1 MSCGAEAEGN
11 SLFQTLTAGVS
22 FDIPQIDVTGPSFQ
36 IPGGMDSELYKE
48 VTRIANSELTTTT
61 LDGTGTFDV
70 LMRGFKAH
78 LKEEY
83 NQSRITGAEYTKAY
97 TALVESAMAQSVQF
111 LLGKDASF
119 WQAMSAQIQAITA
132 KLQLETARVRHT
144 TAQLEA
150 LNQEATFALT
160 KMRLANENM
169 QYCIGKFNHEQML
182 PAQKTGQDIAN
193 RTAVYNLDMIM
204 PLQKAGLEHSNSTAL
219 FNLQNILPLQKVGL
233 EHNNS
238 IALFNLQAMLPQQH
252 ELLVEQTEVQRAQTL
267 DTRSDGSTVV
277 GAVGKQKD
285 LYSQQI
291 ESYRRDSE
299 LKAAKLFADAWT
311 VQKTVDEGFV
321 APANFQNPSLDS
333 VLGHIKTN
341 NNLA

>member
-22 FDIPQIDVTGPSFQ
+22 FEIPQIDVTGPSFQ

-48 VTRIANSELTTTT
+48 VTRISNSELTTTT

-97 TALVESAMAQSVQF
+97 TALVESAMAQGVQF

-132 KLQLETARVRHT
+132 KLQLETARVRHA

-204 PLQKAGLEHSNSTAL
+204 PLQK
-219 FNLQNILPLQKVGL
+219 VGL

-238 IALFNLQAMLPQQH
+238 TALYNLQTMLPQQH

-267 DTRSDGSTVV
+267 DTRSDGITVV

-291 ESYRRDSE
+291 VSYQRDSE
-299 LKAAKLFADAWT
+299 LKAAKLFTDAWT

-321 APANFQNPSLDS
+321 APANFQNPSLDL
-333 VLGHIKTN
+333 VLGRIKIN
-341 NNLA
+341 NHLT

>member
-22 FDIPQIDVTGPSFQ
+22 FEIPQIDVTGPSFQ

-132 KLQLETARVRHT
+132 KLQLETARVRHA

-204 PLQKAGLEHSNSTAL
+204 PLQK
-219 FNLQNILPLQKVGL
+219 VGL

-238 IALFNLQAMLPQQH
+238 TALYNLQTMLPQQH

-267 DTRSDGSTVV
+267 DTRSDGITVV

-291 ESYRRDSE
+291 VSYQRDSE
-299 LKAAKLFADAWT
+299 LKAAKLFTDAWT

-321 APANFQNPSLDS
+321 APANFQNPSLDL
-333 VLGHIKTN
+333 VLGRIKIN
-341 NNLA
+341 NHLT

>member
-22 FDIPQIDVTGPSFQ
+22 FEIPQIDVTGPSFQ
-36 IPGGMDSELYKE
+36 IPGGMDSELYTE

-97 TALVESAMAQSVQF
+97 TALVESAMAQGVQF

-204 PLQKAGLEHSNSTAL
+204 PLQKVGLEHSNSTAL
-219 FNLQNILPLQKVGL
+219 FNLQT
-233 EHNNS
+233 
-238 IALFNLQAMLPQQH
+238 MLPQQH

-267 DTRSDGSTVV
+267 DTRSDGITVV
-277 GAVGKQKD
+277 GTVGKQKD

-291 ESYRRDSE
+291 VSYQRDSE

-333 VLGHIKTN
+333 VLGRIKIN
-341 NNLA
+341 NHLT

>member
-1 MSCGAEAEGN
+1 
-11 SLFQTLTAGVS
+11 
-22 FDIPQIDVTGPSFQ
+22 
-36 IPGGMDSELYKE
+36 
-48 VTRIANSELTTTT
+48 
-61 LDGTGTFDV
+61 
-70 LMRGFKAH
+70 
-78 LKEEY
+78 
-83 NQSRITGAEYTKAY
+83 
-97 TALVESAMAQSVQF
+97 MAQGVQF

-204 PLQKAGLEHSNSTAL
+204 PLQKVGLEHSNSTAL
-219 FNLQNILPLQKVGL
+219 YNLQN
-233 EHNNS
+233 
-238 IALFNLQAMLPQQH
+238 MLPQQH

-267 DTRSDGSTVV
+267 DTRSDGITVV

-291 ESYRRDSE
+291 KSYQRDSE

>member
-22 FDIPQIDVTGPSFQ
+22 FEIPQIDVTGPNFQ

-97 TALVESAMAQSVQF
+97 TALVESAMAQGVQF

-204 PLQKAGLEHSNSTAL
+204 PLQKIGLEHSNSIAL
-219 FNLQNILPLQKVGL
+219 YNLQT
-233 EHNNS
+233 
-238 IALFNLQAMLPQQH
+238 MLPQQY

-267 DTRSDGSTVV
+267 DTRSDGITVV
-277 GAVGKQKD
+277 GSVGKQKD

-291 ESYRRDSE
+291 VSYQRDSE

-321 APANFQNPSLDS
+321 APANFQNPSLNS

-341 NNLA
+341 NNLT

>member
-22 FDIPQIDVTGPSFQ
+22 FEIPQIDVTGPSFQ

-97 TALVESAMAQSVQF
+97 TALVESAMAQGVQF

-204 PLQKAGLEHSNSTAL
+204 PLQKVGLEHSNSIAL
-219 FNLQNILPLQKVGL
+219 YNLQT
-233 EHNNS
+233 
-238 IALFNLQAMLPQQH
+238 MLPQQH

-267 DTRSDGSTVV
+267 DTRSNGITVV
-277 GAVGKQKD
+277 GTVGKQKD

-291 ESYRRDSE
+291 VSYQRDSE

>member
-97 TALVESAMAQSVQF
+97 TALVESAMAQGVQF

-204 PLQKAGLEHSNSTAL
+204 PLQKVGLEHS
-219 FNLQNILPLQKVGL
+219 
-233 EHNNS
+233 NS
-238 IALFNLQAMLPQQH
+238 IALFNLQTMLPQQY
-252 ELLVEQTEVQRAQTL
+252 ELLVEQTEVQRAQTQ
-267 DTRSDGSTVV
+267 DSRTDGALVV

-291 ESYRRDSE
+291 TSYQRDSE
-299 LKAAKLFADAWT
+299 LKAARLFADAWT
-311 VQKTVDEGFV
+311 VQKTVDDGYV

>member
-97 TALVESAMAQSVQF
+97 TALVESAMAQGVQF

-204 PLQKAGLEHSNSTAL
+204 PLQKVGLEHS
-219 FNLQNILPLQKVGL
+219 
-233 EHNNS
+233 NS
-238 IALFNLQAMLPQQH
+238 IALFNLQTMLPQQY

-267 DTRSDGSTVV
+267 DTRSDGITVV

-291 ESYRRDSE
+291 VSYQRDSE
-299 LKAAKLFADAWT
+299 LKAAKLFTDAWT

>member
-1 MSCGAEAEGN
+1 MACGAETEGN

-22 FDIPQIDVTGPSFQ
+22 FEIPQIDLTGPSFQ
-36 IPGGMDSELYKE
+36 IPGGMDSELYKQ

-204 PLQKAGLEHSNSTAL
+204 PLQKVGLEHS
-219 FNLQNILPLQKVGL
+219 
-233 EHNNS
+233 NS
-238 IALFNLQAMLPQQH
+238 IALFNLQTMLPQQY

-267 DTRSDGSTVV
+267 DTRSDGITVV

-291 ESYRRDSE
+291 KSYQRDSE

>member
-22 FDIPQIDVTGPSFQ
+22 FDLPQIDVTGPSFQ
-36 IPGGMDSELYKE
+36 IPGGMDSELYKQ

-97 TALVESAMAQSVQF
+97 TALVESAMAQGVQF

-204 PLQKAGLEHSNSTAL
+204 P
-219 FNLQNILPLQKVGL
+219 
-233 EHNNS
+233 
-238 IALFNLQAMLPQQH
+238 QQH

-291 ESYRRDSE
+291 KSYQRDSE

-311 VQKTVDEGFV
+311 VQKTVDDGFV

>member
-22 FDIPQIDVTGPSFQ
+22 FEIPQIDVTGPSFQ

-97 TALVESAMAQSVQF
+97 TALVESAMAQGVQF

-204 PLQKAGLEHSNSTAL
+204 PLQKVGLEHSNSIAL
-219 FNLQNILPLQKVGL
+219 YNLQT
-233 EHNNS
+233 
-238 IALFNLQAMLPQQH
+238 MLPQQY

-291 ESYRRDSE
+291 KSYQRDSE

>member
-22 FDIPQIDVTGPSFQ
+22 FEIPQIDVTGPSFQ
-36 IPGGMDSELYKE
+36 IPGGMDSELYKQ
-48 VTRIANSELTTTT
+48 VTRISNSELTTTT

-97 TALVESAMAQSVQF
+97 TALVESAMAQGVQF

-193 RTAVYNLDMIM
+193 RTAVYNVDMIM
-204 PLQKAGLEHSNSTAL
+204 
-219 FNLQNILPLQKVGL
+219 PLQKVGL
-233 EHNNS
+233 EHSNS
-238 IALFNLQAMLPQQH
+238 IALFNLQTMLPQQY

-291 ESYRRDSE
+291 VSYQRDSE

-321 APANFQNPSLDS
+321 APANFQNPSLNS

-341 NNLA
+341 NNLV

>member
-22 FDIPQIDVTGPSFQ
+22 FEIPQIDVTGPSFQ

-132 KLQLETARVRHT
+132 KLQLETARVRHA

-193 RTAVYNLDMIM
+193 RTAVYNVDVIM
-204 PLQKAGLEHSNSTAL
+204 
-219 FNLQNILPLQKVGL
+219 
-233 EHNNS
+233 
-238 IALFNLQAMLPQQH
+238 PQQH

-267 DTRSDGSTVV
+267 DTRSNGITVV

-291 ESYRRDSE
+291 KSYQRDSE

>member
-22 FDIPQIDVTGPSFQ
+22 FEIPQIDVTGPSFQ

-97 TALVESAMAQSVQF
+97 TALVESAMAQGVQF

-204 PLQKAGLEHSNSTAL
+204 P
-219 FNLQNILPLQKVGL
+219 
-233 EHNNS
+233 
-238 IALFNLQAMLPQQH
+238 QQY

-267 DTRSDGSTVV
+267 DTRSDGITVV

-291 ESYRRDSE
+291 KSYQRDSE

>member
-22 FDIPQIDVTGPSFQ
+22 FDVPQIDVTGPSFQ

-97 TALVESAMAQSVQF
+97 TALVESAMAQGVQF

-204 PLQKAGLEHSNSTAL
+204 PLQKVGLEHSNST
-219 FNLQNILPLQKVGL
+219 
-233 EHNNS
+233 
-238 IALFNLQAMLPQQH
+238 ALFNLQAMLPQQH

-267 DTRSDGSTVV
+267 DTRSDGITVV

-291 ESYRRDSE
+291 VSYQRDSE

-333 VLGHIKTN
+333 VLGRIKIN
-341 NNLA
+341 NHLT

>member
-97 TALVESAMAQSVQF
+97 TALVESAMAQGVQF

-150 LNQEATFALT
+150 MNQEATFALT

-204 PLQKAGLEHSNSTAL
+204 PLQKVGLEHS
-219 FNLQNILPLQKVGL
+219 
-233 EHNNS
+233 NS
-238 IALFNLQAMLPQQH
+238 IALFNLQTMLPQQY

-267 DTRSDGSTVV
+267 DTRSNGITVV

-291 ESYRRDSE
+291 VSYQRDSE
-299 LKAAKLFADAWT
+299 LKAAKFFTDTWT

-321 APANFQNPSLDS
+321 APANFQNPSLNS

>member
-22 FDIPQIDVTGPSFQ
+22 FNIPQIDVTGPSFQ
-36 IPGGMDSELYKE
+36 IPGGMDSELYTE
-48 VTRIANSELTTTT
+48 VTRISNSDLTTTT

-97 TALVESAMAQSVQF
+97 TALVESAMAQGVQF

-204 PLQKAGLEHSNSTAL
+204 P
-219 FNLQNILPLQKVGL
+219 
-233 EHNNS
+233 
-238 IALFNLQAMLPQQH
+238 QQH

-267 DTRSDGSTVV
+267 DTRSDGITVV

-291 ESYRRDSE
+291 VSYQRDSE
-299 LKAAKLFADAWT
+299 LKAAKLFTDAWT

-333 VLGHIKTN
+333 VLGRIKIN
-341 NNLA
+341 NHLT

>member
-97 TALVESAMAQSVQF
+97 TALVESAMAQGVQF

-204 PLQKAGLEHSNSTAL
+204 PLQKVGLEHS
-219 FNLQNILPLQKVGL
+219 
-233 EHNNS
+233 NS
-238 IALFNLQAMLPQQH
+238 IALFNLQTMLPQQY

-267 DTRSDGSTVV
+267 DTRSDGITVV

-291 ESYRRDSE
+291 VSYQRDSE

>member
-97 TALVESAMAQSVQF
+97 TALVESAMAQGVQF

-204 PLQKAGLEHSNSTAL
+204 PLQKVGLEHSNSIAL
-219 FNLQNILPLQKVGL
+219 YNLQT
-233 EHNNS
+233 
-238 IALFNLQAMLPQQH
+238 MLPQQY

-267 DTRSDGSTVV
+267 DTRSDGITVV

-291 ESYRRDSE
+291 VSYQRDSE

>member
-22 FDIPQIDVTGPSFQ
+22 FEIPQIDVTGPSFQ
-36 IPGGMDSELYKE
+36 IPGGMDSELYKQ

-97 TALVESAMAQSVQF
+97 TALVESAMAQGVQF

-204 PLQKAGLEHSNSTAL
+204 PLQKVGLEHS
-219 FNLQNILPLQKVGL
+219 
-233 EHNNS
+233 NS
-238 IALFNLQAMLPQQH
+238 IALFNLQTMLPQQY

-267 DTRSDGSTVV
+267 DTRSDGITVV

-291 ESYRRDSE
+291 KSYQRDSE

>member
-22 FDIPQIDVTGPSFQ
+22 FEIPQIDVTGPSFQ

-97 TALVESAMAQSVQF
+97 TALVESAMAQGVQF

-204 PLQKAGLEHSNSTAL
+204 PLQKVGLEHS
-219 FNLQNILPLQKVGL
+219 
-233 EHNNS
+233 NS
-238 IALFNLQAMLPQQH
+238 IALFNLQTMLPQQY

-267 DTRSDGSTVV
+267 DTRSNGITVV

-291 ESYRRDSE
+291 VSYQRDSE
-299 LKAAKLFADAWT
+299 LKAAKLFTDAWT

-333 VLGHIKTN
+333 VLGRIKIN
-341 NNLA
+341 NHLT

>member
-22 FDIPQIDVTGPSFQ
+22 FEIPQIDVTGPSFQ

-97 TALVESAMAQSVQF
+97 TALVESAMAQGVQF

-204 PLQKAGLEHSNSTAL
+204 PLQKVGLEHS
-219 FNLQNILPLQKVGL
+219 
-233 EHNNS
+233 NS
-238 IALFNLQAMLPQQH
+238 IALFNLQTMLPPQY

-267 DTRSDGSTVV
+267 DIRSDGITVV

-291 ESYRRDSE
+291 KSFQRDSE

>member
-22 FDIPQIDVTGPSFQ
+22 FEIPQIDVTGPSFQ

-97 TALVESAMAQSVQF
+97 TALVESAMAQGVQF

-193 RTAVYNLDMIM
+193 RTAVYNLDMNM
-204 PLQKAGLEHSNSTAL
+204 
-219 FNLQNILPLQKVGL
+219 
-233 EHNNS
+233 
-238 IALFNLQAMLPQQH
+238 PQQH
-252 ELLVEQTEVQRAQTL
+252 KLLVEQTEVQRAQTL
-267 DTRSDGSTVV
+267 DTRSDGITVV

-291 ESYRRDSE
+291 VSYQRDSE
-299 LKAAKLFADAWT
+299 LKAA
-311 VQKTVDEGFV
+311 
-321 APANFQNPSLDS
+321 
-333 VLGHIKTN
+333 
-341 NNLA
+341 

>member
-22 FDIPQIDVTGPSFQ
+22 FEIPQIDVTGPSFQ

-97 TALVESAMAQSVQF
+97 TALVESAMAQGVQF

-204 PLQKAGLEHSNSTAL
+204 PLQKVGLEHS
-219 FNLQNILPLQKVGL
+219 
-233 EHNNS
+233 NS
-238 IALFNLQAMLPQQH
+238 IALFNLQTMLPQQY

-267 DTRSDGSTVV
+267 DTRSDGITVV

-291 ESYRRDSE
+291 VSYQRDSE
-299 LKAAKLFADAWT
+299 LKAAKLFTDAWT

-333 VLGHIKTN
+333 VLGRIKTI
-341 NNLA
+341 NNLG

>member
-22 FDIPQIDVTGPSFQ
+22 FEIPQIDVTGPSFQ
-36 IPGGMDSELYKE
+36 IPGGMDSELYTE
-48 VTRIANSELTTTT
+48 VTRISNSELTTTT

-97 TALVESAMAQSVQF
+97 TALVESAMAQGVQF

-169 QYCIGKFNHEQML
+169 QYCIGKFNPEQML
-182 PAQKTGQDIAN
+182 PAQKT
-193 RTAVYNLDMIM
+193 
-204 PLQKAGLEHSNSTAL
+204 
-219 FNLQNILPLQKVGL
+219 GL

-238 IALFNLQAMLPQQH
+238 IALFNLQTMLPQQH

-267 DTRSDGSTVV
+267 DTRSDGITVV

-291 ESYRRDSE
+291 VSYQRDSE

-333 VLGHIKTN
+333 VLGHIKIN
-341 NNLA
+341 NNLV

>member
-22 FDIPQIDVTGPSFQ
+22 FEIPQIDVTGPSFQ

-97 TALVESAMAQSVQF
+97 TALVESAMAQGVQF

-204 PLQKAGLEHSNSTAL
+204 PLQKVGLEHSNST
-219 FNLQNILPLQKVGL
+219 
-233 EHNNS
+233 
-238 IALFNLQAMLPQQH
+238 ALFNLQAMLPQQH

-267 DTRSDGSTVV
+267 DTRSDGITVV
-277 GAVGKQKD
+277 GTVGKQKD

-291 ESYRRDSE
+291 VSYQRDSE

-321 APANFQNPSLDS
+321 APANFQNPSLNT
-333 VLGHIKTN
+333 VLEHIKTN

>member
-22 FDIPQIDVTGPSFQ
+22 FEIPQIDVTGPSFQ
-36 IPGGMDSELYKE
+36 IPGGMDSELYTE
-48 VTRIANSELTTTT
+48 VTRISNSELTTTT

-97 TALVESAMAQSVQF
+97 TALVESAMAQGVQF

-204 PLQKAGLEHSNSTAL
+204 P
-219 FNLQNILPLQKVGL
+219 
-233 EHNNS
+233 
-238 IALFNLQAMLPQQH
+238 QQY

-267 DTRSDGSTVV
+267 DTRSDGITVV

-291 ESYRRDSE
+291 KSYQRDSE

>member
-22 FDIPQIDVTGPSFQ
+22 FEIPQIDVTGPSFQ

-97 TALVESAMAQSVQF
+97 TALVESAMAQGVQF

-204 PLQKAGLEHSNSTAL
+204 PLQKVGLEHSNSIAL
-219 FNLQNILPLQKVGL
+219 YNLQT
-233 EHNNS
+233 
-238 IALFNLQAMLPQQH
+238 MLPQQY

-267 DTRSDGSTVV
+267 DTRSNGITVV
-277 GAVGKQKD
+277 GTVGKQKD

-291 ESYRRDSE
+291 KSYQRDSE

>member
-22 FDIPQIDVTGPSFQ
+22 FETPQIDVTGPSFQ

-97 TALVESAMAQSVQF
+97 TALVESAMAQGVQF

-204 PLQKAGLEHSNSTAL
+204 P
-219 FNLQNILPLQKVGL
+219 
-233 EHNNS
+233 
-238 IALFNLQAMLPQQH
+238 QQY

-267 DTRSDGSTVV
+267 DTRSNGITVV

-291 ESYRRDSE
+291 KSYQRDSE

>member
-22 FDIPQIDVTGPSFQ
+22 FEIPQIDVTGPSFQ

-204 PLQKAGLEHSNSTAL
+204 PLQKVGLEHS
-219 FNLQNILPLQKVGL
+219 
-233 EHNNS
+233 NS
-238 IALFNLQAMLPQQH
+238 IALFNLQTMLPQQY

-267 DTRSDGSTVV
+267 DTRSDGITVV
-277 GAVGKQKD
+277 GSVGKQKD

-291 ESYRRDSE
+291 KSFQRDSE

-341 NNLA
+341 NNLT

>member
-22 FDIPQIDVTGPSFQ
+22 FEIPQIDVTGPSFQ
-36 IPGGMDSELYKE
+36 IPGGMDSELYKQ

-97 TALVESAMAQSVQF
+97 TALVESAMAQGVQF

-193 RTAVYNLDMIM
+193 RTAVYNVDMIM
-204 PLQKAGLEHSNSTAL
+204 
-219 FNLQNILPLQKVGL
+219 PLQKVGL
-233 EHNNS
+233 EHSNS
-238 IALFNLQAMLPQQH
+238 IALFNLQTMLPQQH

-267 DTRSDGSTVV
+267 DTRSDGITVV

-291 ESYRRDSE
+291 VSYQRDSE

>member
-22 FDIPQIDVTGPSFQ
+22 FEIPQIDVTGPSFQ

-97 TALVESAMAQSVQF
+97 TALVESAMAQGVQF

-204 PLQKAGLEHSNSTAL
+204 PLQKVGLEHSNY
-219 FNLQNILPLQKVGL
+219 
-233 EHNNS
+233 
-238 IALFNLQAMLPQQH
+238 IALFNLQTMLPQQY

-267 DTRSDGSTVV
+267 DTRSDGITVV
-277 GAVGKQKD
+277 GTVGKQKD

-291 ESYRRDSE
+291 KSYQRDSE

>member
-22 FDIPQIDVTGPSFQ
+22 FEIPQIDVTGPSFQ

-97 TALVESAMAQSVQF
+97 TALVESAMAQGVQF

-204 PLQKAGLEHSNSTAL
+204 P
-219 FNLQNILPLQKVGL
+219 
-233 EHNNS
+233 
-238 IALFNLQAMLPQQH
+238 QQH

-267 DTRSDGSTVV
+267 DTRSDGITVV

-291 ESYRRDSE
+291 KSYQRDSE